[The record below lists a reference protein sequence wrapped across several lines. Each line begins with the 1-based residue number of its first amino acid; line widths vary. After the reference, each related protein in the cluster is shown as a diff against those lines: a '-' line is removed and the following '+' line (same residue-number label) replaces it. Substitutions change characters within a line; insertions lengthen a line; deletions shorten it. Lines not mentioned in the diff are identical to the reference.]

1 MNNNLFQKELKTF
14 GFLSIDN
21 TNRELLNSNEFQSY
35 IRVLYVN
42 KGCRLVYDFT
52 EFETKNPSLFF
63 IGPNQHLHV
72 KEIGQRECYFIYYNR
87 DFYCIQ
93 LHDDEVACDGLLYN
107 NVYNMPLVTLET
119 EEVGFYNYLYEQ
131 MDAEFALNDIS
142 LEEMIR
148 TYLKQIFIKAVRLW
162 KKQNLEKEL
171 TDHNRDLEFF
181 RKFTILVDAHYT
193 EKHTVADY
201 AGLMH
206 IAPKTIT
213 NKFKKLGLQQPNE
226 IIKKRIVLQ
235 AKRLLVHTEMSAKEI
250 SYQLGY
256 DDPAYFTRLFTIK
269 TGESPTGYRSKYLFK
284 NQSK

>member
-1 MNNNLFQKELKTF
+1 MSRDLFQSDLKTF

-21 TNRELLNSNEFQSY
+21 ANRELLNSDEFQSY
-35 IRVLYVN
+35 IRVLYVS
-42 KGCRLVYDFT
+42 KGCKLVSDFT
-52 EFETKNPSLFF
+52 EFEVESPSLFF

-72 KEIGQRECYFIYYNR
+72 KEVGHDCHFIYYNR

-93 LHDDEVACDGLLYN
+93 IHDDEVACDGLLYN
-107 NVYNMPLVTLET
+107 NVYNMPLVTLHA

-131 MDAEFALNDIS
+131 ISAEFALKDTS

-148 TYLKQIFIKAVRLW
+148 TYLKQIFIKAVRSW

-171 TDHNRDLEFF
+171 VNHNKDLEFF
-181 RKFTILVDAHYT
+181 RKFTVLVDAHYV

-201 AGLMH
+201 ADLMH

-213 NKFKKLGLQQPNE
+213 NKFKKLNLPQPNE
-226 IIKKRIVLQ
+226 IIKNRIVLQ
-235 AKRLLVHTEMSAKEI
+235 AKRLLGHTQLSAKEI

-256 DDPAYFTRLFTIK
+256 DDPAYFTRLFTVK
-269 TGESPTGYRSKYLFK
+269 TGESPTSYRLKYLAEK
-284 NQSK
+284 